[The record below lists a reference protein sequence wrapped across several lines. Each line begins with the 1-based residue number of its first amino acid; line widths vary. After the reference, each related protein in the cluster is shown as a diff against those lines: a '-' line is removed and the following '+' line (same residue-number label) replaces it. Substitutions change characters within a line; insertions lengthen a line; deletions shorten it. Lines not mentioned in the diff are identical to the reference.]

1 MTYGSWLP
9 RVWRSEIRRI
19 SIFGVFL
26 SRGRPPGLAR
36 RVVGGRGS
44 WSLPGS
50 MLAFVNGVAL
60 VAAGGCRSTSDRC
73 TWLYCSRGRAGL
85 RPRGGRYREN
95 DAALRGPQA
104 GCRFGKRQVIHRL
117 SGRGGGVAKALIRQ
131 IRSGA
136 AAPWHRAARA
146 SCRQVNAPSVWA
158 LTSSSKEASLMCTVA
173 MDRWRLVG
181 LSARRAPWS
190 STLVGRTRQPVQAP
204 PHSPRMVGECG
215 PVASVSGR
223 IAVRSST
230 LEQSSGKASIGVR
243 VRYVAARWRRRSVSA
258 LLQVQAAVFRGS
270 ESSGERR
277 AAGADVLSAR
287 CPRLP
292 LVVSSTGAG
301 GWAKRTSRPRGGACP
316 RDSCSGRMNGQCTAV
331 AVGQYS
337 TLRWRISA
345 SSPGSWLGAFGS

>member
-1 MTYGSWLP
+1 MEKWTLSDPGGSGVRLIGPRSLRAGSLTTRAGVAQGTSDPSRGWPPRIWRSWGRAYLSMTYGSWLP

-26 SRGRPPGLAR
+26 SRGQPPGLAR

-104 GCRFGKRQVIHRL
+104 GCGLGKRRVIYRL
-117 SGRGGGVAKALIRQ
+117 SGRGGGVAKALIRR

-136 AAPWHRAARA
+136 AAPWRRAARA

-158 LTSSSKEASLMCTVA
+158 LTSSSKEASLMSTVA

-181 LSARRAPWS
+181 CRRAGRHGARRWS
-190 STLVGRTRQPVQAP
+190 GGR
-204 PHSPRMVGECG
+204 
-215 PVASVSGR
+215 ASRCRHRRTVLEWSGS
-223 IAVRSST
+223 A
-230 LEQSSGKASIGVR
+230 G
-243 VRYVAARWRRRSVSA
+243 RWRRC
-258 LLQVQAAVFRGS
+258 RG
-270 ESSGERR
+270 ES
-277 AAGADVLSAR
+277 
-287 CPRLP
+287 P
-292 LVVSSTGAG
+292 
-301 GWAKRTSRPRGGACP
+301 
-316 RDSCSGRMNGQCTAV
+316 
-331 AVGQYS
+331 
-337 TLRWRISA
+337 
-345 SSPGSWLGAFGS
+345 